1 MNLYEIDEK
10 ITEAFEA
17 AVDQDTGE
25 IIDEQAYEALNGLQ
39 MDREQKIEG
48 ILLWIKDLSAHAGD
62 IKKEKDTLVQ
72 RQKAAEN
79 KAESLKRYV
88 ASVLSGEKFST
99 SRVAVSWRKSE
110 SVEYTGDINNLPGS
124 CIRQKDP
131 EINKTALKK
140 LLVDGYSIPGARIV
154 EKQNMQIK

>member
-25 IIDEQAYEALNGLQ
+25 IVDEQAYEALNGLQ

-48 ILLWIKDLSAHAGD
+48 ILLWIKDLSAHAD
-62 IKKEKDTLVQ
+62 DKKKEKDTLAQ

-79 KAESLKRYV
+79 KAESLKKYV

-110 SVEYTGDINNLPGS
+110 SVEYTGDIDDLPRN
-124 CIRQKDP
+124 CIRQKEP
-131 EINKTALKK
+131 EINKTALKR
-140 LLVDGYSIPGARIV
+140 LLLGGYSIPGARMV
-154 EKQNMQIK
+154 TKQNMQIK

>member
-1 MNLYEIDEK
+1 
-10 ITEAFEA
+10 
-17 AVDQDTGE
+17 
-25 IIDEQAYEALNGLQ
+25 
-39 MDREQKIEG
+39 
-48 ILLWIKDLSAHAGD
+48 DLSAHAGN
-62 IKKEKDTLVQ
+62 IKKEKDTLAQ
-72 RQKAAEN
+72 RQKAAKN

-88 ASVLSGEKFST
+88 ASVLSGKKFST

>member
-1 MNLYEIDEK
+1 MNLYEIDNR
-10 ITEAFEA
+10 IAEAFEA

-62 IKKEKDTLVQ
+62 IKKEKDTLAQ

-99 SRVAVSWRKSE
+99 SELPCHGENLSRWSTPGTSIIFLVAAYGRRIQKS
-110 SVEYTGDINNLPGS
+110 T
-124 CIRQKDP
+124 
-131 EINKTALKK
+131 
-140 LLVDGYSIPGARIV
+140 
-154 EKQNMQIK
+154 KQR

>member
-1 MNLYEIDEK
+1 MNLYEIDNR
-10 ITEAFEA
+10 IAEAFEA

-25 IIDEQAYEALNGLQ
+25 IIDDQAYEALNGLQ

-48 ILLWIKDLSAHAGD
+48 ILLWIKDLNAHADD
-62 IKKEKDTLVQ
+62 IKKEKDTLAQ

-110 SVEYTGDINNLPGS
+110 SVEYTGDIDDLPRN

-131 EINKTALKK
+131 EINKTALKR
-140 LLVDGYSIPGARIV
+140 LLLDGYSIPGARMV
-154 EKQNMQIK
+154 TKQNMQIK